1 MHGAMHKTY
10 RRKIGS
16 EEVDVARAKSYWWT
30 VAFVDWE
37 KVRAAKARCENR
49 CACFNY
55 NLGGCSLGLLANLQC
70 DRLTE
75 KGKRN
80 EKVRRTK
87 QRV

>member
-1 MHGAMHKTY
+1 MVSIKH
-10 RRKIGS
+10 
-16 EEVDVARAKSYWWT
+16 YWGQWQLS
-30 VAFVDWE
+30 DWE
-37 KVRAAKARCENR
+37 SIRAAKTRCENR

>member
-1 MHGAMHKTY
+1 MA
-10 RRKIGS
+10 KIGS
-16 EEVDVARAKSYWWT
+16 EEVDVARTKSWWFLP
-30 VAFVDWE
+30 VFLDWE
-37 KVRAAKARCENR
+37 RIRAAKARCENR

-70 DRLTE
+70 DRFTE
-75 KGKRN
+75 KEKLN